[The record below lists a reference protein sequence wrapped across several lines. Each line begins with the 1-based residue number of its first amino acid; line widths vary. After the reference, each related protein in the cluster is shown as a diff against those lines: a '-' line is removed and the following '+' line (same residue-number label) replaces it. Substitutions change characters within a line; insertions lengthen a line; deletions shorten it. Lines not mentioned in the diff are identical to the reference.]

1 MKLIRIACWLLA
13 FTLLAVAPHPT
24 LFAAQ
29 GAAKTPS
36 KTQAPVLIDINS
48 ATADQLK
55 SIAGIGDVYAAKIIK
70 GRPYKTKTDLLNK
83 KILPAATYNK
93 IKDQVIAKQK

>member
-1 MKLIRIACWLLA
+1 MKLLRIAACLLA
-13 FTLLAVAPHPT
+13 FILLSGAPQSA

-29 GAAKTPS
+29 GTAKTA
-36 KTQAPVLIDINS
+36 APALIDLNS

-55 SIAGIGDVYAAKIIK
+55 SIAGIGDVYAGKIIK

-83 KILPAATYNK
+83 KILPPATYNK

>member
-1 MKLIRIACWLLA
+1 MKLLRIASCLFALA
-13 FTLLAVAPHPT
+13 LMAVAPQT
-24 LFAAQ
+24 NLFAAQ
-29 GAAKTPS
+29 GTAKTP
-36 KTQAPVLIDINS
+36 APALIDLNS

-55 SIAGIGDVYAAKIIK
+55 SIVGIGDVYASKIIK

-83 KILPAATYNK
+83 KILPPATYNK

>member
-1 MKLIRIACWLLA
+1 MKLLRIASCLLA
-13 FTLLAVAPHPT
+13 FTLLAAAPQPS

-29 GAAKTPS
+29 GTTKAP
-36 KTQAPVLIDINS
+36 APVLIDLNS

-55 SIAGIGDVYAAKIIK
+55 SINGIGDVYAAKIIK